1 MRTHHALLHTLLKA
15 DRLPMLR
22 EGRMSYCRPTEGL
35 EPEYPRITMV
45 PVEEMS
51 LSNGL
56 KRNDEG
62 QNTTSCIW

>member
-1 MRTHHALLHTLLKA
+1 
-15 DRLPMLR
+15 
-22 EGRMSYCRPTEGL
+22 MSYCRPTEGL